1 MFELLTLY
9 LIPTPLIQRSPRT
22 LTLSRDSSL
31 NYNQDLGAMPITRQK
46 ATRDSHWQQDG
57 SDSSCNKQSL
67 QFPYRTSPPGK
78 YCGTAADSQGGASE
92 HPEHNPHFL
101 SAVDRRGQRILGFPR
116 SLRGLARH
124 HLAAVY

>member
-31 NYNQDLGAMPITRQK
+31 NYNQDLGATPITRQK
-46 ATRDSHWQQDG
+46 ATRDLHRQQDG

-67 QFPYRTSPPGK
+67 QFPLPDITTREVLRYS
-78 YCGTAADSQGGASE
+78 
-92 HPEHNPHFL
+92 
-101 SAVDRRGQRILGFPR
+101 RG
-116 SLRGLARH
+116 
-124 HLAAVY
+124 